1 MPIRV
6 VVIDDDADFVWL
18 ARLSLQLE
26 HDITVIGEAQ
36 DGETAVAFALREQPD
51 IVVMDLMMPRIDG
64 FEAAE
69 RIKRSRPTVKVLT
82 VTALSPDN
90 AIRQKMYR
98 SGIDA
103 FLSKLD
109 VATALAPMIRS
120 LHEAGIERGDR
131 PSDNDLT
138 RSCARPRGCVEP

>member
-6 VVIDDDADFVWL
+6 VVIDDDADFLWL
-18 ARLSLQLE
+18 TRLSLRLE

-36 DGETAVAFALREQPD
+36 EGETGVALALREQPD
-51 IVVMDLMMPRIDG
+51 IVVTDLTMPRIDG

-82 VTALSPDN
+82 VTALSLDS
-90 AIRQKMYR
+90 AIRQKMHR

-103 FLSKLD
+103 FLSKCD

-120 LHEAGIERGDR
+120 LHEAG
-131 PSDNDLT
+131 PFPKSL
-138 RSCARPRGCVEP
+138 SA

>member
-6 VVIDDDADFVWL
+6 VVIDDDGDFLWL
-18 ARLSLQLE
+18 TRLSLRLE

-36 DGETAVAFALREQPD
+36 EGETGVALALREQPD
-51 IVVMDLMMPRIDG
+51 IVVTDLTMPRIDG

-82 VTALSPDN
+82 VTALSLDS
-90 AIRQKMYR
+90 AIRQKMHR

-103 FLSKLD
+103 FLSKCD

-120 LHEAGIERGDR
+120 LHEAGTF
-131 PSDNDLT
+131 PKSL
-138 RSCARPRGCVEP
+138 SA

>member
-6 VVIDDDADFVWL
+6 VVIDDDGDFLWL
-18 ARLSLQLE
+18 TRLSLRLE

-36 DGETAVAFALREQPD
+36 EGETGVALALREQPD
-51 IVVMDLMMPRIDG
+51 IVVTDLTMPRIDG

-82 VTALSPDN
+82 VTALSLDS
-90 AIRQKMYR
+90 AIRQKMHR

-103 FLSKLD
+103 FLSKCD

-120 LHEAGIERGDR
+120 LHEAG
-131 PSDNDLT
+131 PFPKSL
-138 RSCARPRGCVEP
+138 SA